1 MLGQDRLD
9 ENSAKCLFR
18 SGEIP
23 SSPQTSIDKAN
34 DCVMKSELGALVRGS
49 DPPFGRSVHNAA
61 GDMWRAPSR
70 RLIQKLLAA
79 GE

>member
-1 MLGQDRLD
+1 MLGQDRP
-9 ENSAKCLFR
+9 EKKSAKCLVR
-18 SGEIP
+18 SGEIA
-23 SSPQTSIDKAN
+23 SPRRTSIDKAN